1 MKSNFFSRRSDQ
13 SPGESSPGAPPLR
26 PSPPL
31 AKRLNRNALTV
42 AAVIMGMT
50 VLTAVVVLNPG
61 EEQEKSGTERPNV
74 DEEPPVPSRPTFL
87 DEPVWVIP
95 VLPDTAVAPELAPSE
110 EETDASAS
118 RTSSAAVGSLA
129 NRAYG
134 HATVD
139 IGSHDAYASS
149 ASAQTSP
156 YRSARERA
164 FEAALTSSVLFG
176 AVAESRS
183 LSQSE
188 ISSLATEEEQLLSLG
203 DSILRAAARQA
214 PVVAS
219 PVTNESPS
227 ASSTAASTSDT
238 ENGPR
243 TVLER
248 AGDGAGTTVI
258 AQLEPAGSPY
268 TLRAGTVIPGT
279 LITGIN
285 SDLPGEIVG
294 QVSRDVYDSRTQR
307 MLLVPRGSRLIGT
320 YDNQVVAGQGRLVV
334 AWTRLI
340 LPDGRSARLPGLAL
354 KDPQGQTGAKDK
366 VDNHWRRLFGNA
378 LLLSAISAGVQ
389 LSQPQQASV
398 LAPPSAGQVA
408 AGALGQE
415 LSSVALEIIRRGMDV
430 APTITIRPGQPF
442 NVFLNGD
449 LVFDGPYEEEP
460 HVVR

>member
-1 MKSNFFSRRSDQ
+1 MKNTFFSRRSDP
-13 SPGESSPGAPPLR
+13 SPDESSPDTPPLR

-61 EEQEKSGTERPNV
+61 EEQEKTGTERPTV

-95 VLPDTAVAPELAPSE
+95 VLPDTTVAPELVPSE
-110 EETDASAS
+110 EETEAPPSQTRS
-118 RTSSAAVGSLA
+118 VAVGRLP
-129 NRAYG
+129 NRAYD

-139 IGSHDAYASS
+139 VGSHDAYASS
-149 ASAQTSP
+149 ASAQPSP
-156 YRSARERA
+156 YRSAREQA
-164 FEAALTSSVLFG
+164 FEAALTSSVLLG
-176 AVAESRS
+176 AAAESRNS
-183 LSQSE
+183 SQSE
-188 ISSLATEEEQLLSLG
+188 ISSLAAEEEQLLSLG

-227 ASSTAASTSDT
+227 GSSSAASTSDT
-238 ENGPR
+238 ENG
-243 TVLER
+243 
-248 AGDGAGTTVI
+248 AAGTTVI
-258 AQLEPAGSPY
+258 AELEPAGSPY
-268 TLRAGTVIPGT
+268 TLRAGTVIPGS

-320 YDNQVVAGQGRLVV
+320 YDNQVVAGQGRLLV

-340 LPDGRSARLPGLAL
+340 LPDGRSARLPGLSL

-366 VDNHWRRLFGNA
+366 VDNHWGRVFGSA
-378 LLLSAISAGVQ
+378 LLLSAIGAGVQ
-389 LSQPQQASV
+389 LSQPPQASV
-398 LAPPSAGQVA
+398 VAPPSAGQVA

-430 APTITIRPGQPF
+430 APTITIRPGQAF

>member
-1 MKSNFFSRRSDQ
+1 MKSNFFSRRRDPS
-13 SPGESSPGAPPLR
+13 SGESSPGAPPLR

-95 VLPDTAVAPELAPSE
+95 VLPDTAAAPELAPSE
-110 EETDASAS
+110 EETDAPPSQ
-118 RTSSAAVGSLA
+118 TSSAAVGSLA
-129 NRAYG
+129 NRAYD

-149 ASAQTSP
+149 ASRQTSP
-156 YRSARERA
+156 YRSARQQA
-164 FEAALTSSVLFG
+164 FEAALTSSALLE
-176 AVAESRS
+176 ATAESRS
-183 LSQSE
+183 VSQSE

-214 PVVAS
+214 AVVAS

-227 ASSTAASTSDT
+227 GSSSAASMSDT
-238 ENGPR
+238 EHGAR
-243 TVLER
+243 AFLER
-248 AGDGAGTTVI
+248 AGDVVGTTVI

-268 TLRAGTVIPGT
+268 TLRAGTVIPGS

-307 MLLVPRGSRLIGT
+307 GVPQVKVITREDGKREEQPVVRYTGLRLHDLRHVT
-320 YDNQVVAGQGRLVV
+320 
-334 AWTRLI
+334 
-340 LPDGRSARLPGLAL
+340 
-354 KDPQGQTGAKDK
+354 
-366 VDNHWRRLFGNA
+366 
-378 LLLSAISAGVQ
+378 
-389 LSQPQQASV
+389 
-398 LAPPSAGQVA
+398 GQVA
-408 AGALGQE
+408 TDEGATTAQVGDALGHSDYKTTARYQRRRHARVVGQKV
-415 LSSVALEIIRRGMDV
+415 SSALF
-430 APTITIRPGQPF
+430 QPRSSTA
-442 NVFLNGD
+442 VQKGD
-449 LVFDGPYEEEP
+449 RLIP
-460 HVVR
+460 